1 MNLRITDHP
10 AAPYARTRRVGF
22 TFEGRTLHGYEGEPL
37 ATALHAAGVRVLSR
51 SFKYHRPRGIG
62 LTCGAPSCPNC
73 QLAVDG
79 QYGVPGCAT
88 PLRGGESVRRER
100 AWPSA
105 DHDLFGLIDR
115 FSAFV
120 PAGFQF
126 RLFRRS
132 PRLAHLAERV
142 MGLVAGGAREVTPDA
157 IARAVRPGLG
167 GRRAALAV
175 VGAGVAGLA
184 AALSAADA
192 GLEVVLVDQG
202 DEPGGTLRAET
213 APVRIPDG
221 GEAPGF
227 ALAAELAARAAAHP
241 SIEVLT
247 GSTALG
253 WYEGGVLPVH
263 TPAGVLTLR
272 PDRLL
277 VATGDYGQPLLFPGN
292 DRPGIMLA
300 GAVQRLVN
308 VDHVRPGRRAVVVTS
323 DAYGYAVAAQLRAV
337 GVEIAALVDPRPAER
352 ARADAEASFPSG
364 VAASGVPHLTGH
376 LVGEALGRRRVTG
389 LVVRPAGGGRAVR
402 LACDVVVVSAGRRP
416 ADELLLQRLYHGD
429 VTLDTGH
436 GPGTGAALPDGVAVA
451 GGAAGITDP
460 AEALATGAEE
470 GARLARWSPGNPAA
484 RETRPGAQP
493 EAPAEIS
500 KHPLSPGQAGRPS
513 SSGGTSE

>member
-1 MNLRITDHP
+1 MNLRIIDHP
-10 AAPYARTRRVGF
+10 AVPYERTRRVAF
-22 TFEGRTLHGYEGEPL
+22 TFEGRTLHGYEGEPV

-62 LTCGAPSCPNC
+62 LTCGAPSCPSC
-73 QLAVDG
+73 QLTIDG

-105 DHDLFGLIDR
+105 DHDLFGVIDR
-115 FSAFV
+115 FSPFI

-142 MGLVAGGAREVTPDA
+142 MGLIAGGGREATPDA
-157 IARAVRPGLG
+157 IARATRPGLG
-167 GRRAALAV
+167 ERRSALAV

-184 AALSAADA
+184 GALAAADA

-202 DEPGGTLRAET
+202 AGPGGALRAET
-213 APVRIPDG
+213 APVRTPDG
-221 GEAPGF
+221 GAAPGF

-241 SIEVLT
+241 AIEVLT

-263 TPAGVLTLR
+263 TPSGVLTLR
-272 PDRLL
+272 PARLL
-277 VATGDYGQPLLFPGN
+277 VATGDYDQPLLFPGN
-292 DRPGIMLA
+292 DRPGVMLA

-308 VDHVRPGRRAVVVTS
+308 VDHVRPGRRAVVVTR

-337 GVEIAALVDPRPAER
+337 GVEVVALVDARGEAE
-352 ARADAEASFPSG
+352 AGSDAAASFPSG

-376 LVGEALGRRRVTG
+376 TVREALGRRRVTG
-389 LVVRPAGGGRAVR
+389 LVVEPGHCGRAVR
-402 LACDVVVVSAGRRP
+402 LDCDVVVVSAERRP
-416 ADELLLQRLYHGD
+416 AEELLLQRLYHGD
-429 VTLDTGH
+429 ITLDS
-436 GPGTGAALPDGVAVA
+436 GPGTALPDGVAVA

-460 AEALATGAEE
+460 AESLTTGADA
-470 GARLARWSPGNPAA
+470 GARLARWSPDNPAL
-484 RETRPGAQP
+484 P
-493 EAPAEIS
+493 EIS
-500 KHPLSPGQAGRPS
+500 PNPLSPGQAGRPS